1 MQQNWRVLRLP
12 IGPRAASGGARHCQ
26 MVQASG
32 RMGERSV
39 QPKEVGN
46 RGCTGG
52 KEEREGTAQDEGG
65 TVGVLIAPKAAR
77 RQDRRLGPIRP
88 GESKPETEFPATTL
102 RVRCGNPAHIP
113 LLPKMEEPPTYQPNQ

>member
-1 MQQNWRVLRLP
+1 
-12 IGPRAASGGARHCQ
+12 

-39 QPKEVGN
+39 QPKGVGN

-52 KEEREGTAQDEGG
+52 KEERDRALRKTKG

-77 RQDRRLGPIRP
+77 RQDAKAGALPDQTRAP
-88 GESKPETEFPATTL
+88 KPETEFPATIL
-102 RVRCGNPAHIP
+102 
-113 LLPKMEEPPTYQPNQ
+113 QD

>member
-1 MQQNWRVLRLP
+1 
-12 IGPRAASGGARHCQ
+12 
-26 MVQASG
+26 
-32 RMGERSV
+32 MGERSV
-39 QPKEVGN
+39 QPKGVGN

-102 RVRCGNPAHIP
+102 RV
-113 LLPKMEEPPTYQPNQ
+113 KMRKPSPHPSFTENGGATYLSAKSVSRTLSKLVGEQWQR